1 MSATIPDAS
10 IDGTLLRPIAGL
22 PGGPPE
28 DAWVAVARG
37 IAAELA
43 VDIVEREQSGEPAL
57 HAVAKLRDADLL
69 RLIVP
74 AELGGH
80 GRPFATA
87 LAVVRTLAQVD
98 SGIARLLAYHY
109 NFQSRMALDLPDP
122 ERYRD
127 FQRRTAA
134 GDWVV
139 GSTGSPLDDELTLTV
154 AADGGLRLSGR
165 KSFATTARVADKILG
180 FVKHPETGDRLIV
193 EIDAGDPGLSFLD
206 DWDILGQRL
215 SASNGLLLDGVIVGP
230 GGVLGNLGGDDEPKP
245 PHRTVGILSFQL
257 VFVHLYLGI
266 AEGALLTARRYTRST
281 TRPWIHAGVD
291 AATDDPH
298 ILHAYGELVA
308 RVQALGALVER
319 AEQAVAWA
327 HGRGEEL
334 TARERAE
341 AATLGAAAKVVATQ
355 TVLDVTSRVFE
366 VTGARATKRDV
377 GLDRFWRNARTDT
390 VHSPVAYKAEEVG
403 DFFLND
409 TIATPSDYR

>member
-1 MSATIPDAS
+1 MSATVTD
-10 IDGTLLRPIAGL
+10 TTNLRPVAGR

-28 DAWVAVARG
+28 DEWVAVARG
-37 IAAELA
+37 VAAELA
-43 VDIVEREQSGEPAL
+43 IDIVERERSGEPAL
-57 HAVAKLRDADLL
+57 HAVAKFREADLL

-74 AELGGH
+74 TELGGH

-87 LAVVRTLAQVD
+87 LAVVRTIAQVD

-109 NFQSRMALDLPDP
+109 NFQGRLGSDLPDA

-127 FQRRTAA
+127 FQRRSVA

-139 GSTGSPLDDELTLTV
+139 ASTGSPQDDDLTLTV
-154 AADGGLRLSGR
+154 QDDGGLRLSGR
-165 KSFATTARVADKILG
+165 KSFATTARVADRILG

-215 SASNGLLLDGVIVGP
+215 SASNGLLLDDVTVTP
-230 GGVLGNLGGDDEPKP
+230 DGVLGNVGPDDEPKP

-266 AEGALLTARRYTRST
+266 AEGALLAAREYTRTT
-281 TRPWIHAGVD
+281 TRPWIHAAVD
-291 AATDDPH
+291 SATEDPH
-298 ILHAYGELVA
+298 ILHTYGELVA
-308 RVQALGALVER
+308 KVQALGALVER
-319 AEQAVAWA
+319 AEQAVTWA
-327 HGRGEEL
+327 HDQGADL
-334 TARERAE
+334 TAHQRAE

-403 DFFLND
+403 GFFLND